1 MNPSAIGWINKLL
14 KDTDA
19 LNGLHAMDLSE
30 FYNNLRSCGFIY
42 GSNVHVLNNL
52 ININDLTSD
61 EICKVN
67 LLLAFK
73 YTHHITE
80 NNLEFVASVIDFYS
94 AINAHKT
101 TFFYELLGE
110 KKSSTLLENI
120 IHKRIQ
126 IDDTILERS
135 FNYFITNALLF
146 SDILAY
152 KIFLETNSVSKSYI
166 QNLES
171 TIESIALEALNAKV
185 KKSDYDH
192 SLIDLIEQSMR
203 YEDRKK
209 FSYSDALNN
218 IQTPAEAYYIM
229 DIACMATWGDFIIDK
244 HESQFLYHLGSDI
257 KLDEYTINS
266 AVKSIDMFYALHKDK
281 IALLSSKNLVQAFYD
296 NSSKMVKKL
305 ITRNGKRLSKE
316 LQQSK
321 ELLKLLS
328 QGAIRDLNEQEQKQV
343 NNQLKDIFKTI
354 PSLAI
359 FLLPGGALLLP
370 LVVKFIPTLLPSA
383 FDDNR
388 IENK

>member
-1 MNPSAIGWINKLL
+1 MNPSAIGWINKIL
-14 KDTDA
+14 KNNDVI
-19 LNGLHAMDLSE
+19 NGLHSLDLLK
-30 FYNNLRSCGFIY
+30 FYNDLRSCGFIY
-42 GSNVHVLNNL
+42 GSNVHVLHNL
-52 ININDLTSD
+52 IKINDLTSD
-61 EICKVN
+61 EICKIN
-67 LLLAFK
+67 TLLAFK
-73 YTHHITE
+73 YTHNVTD
-80 NNLEFVASVIDFYS
+80 NSTEFVASVIDFYS

-110 KKSSTLLENI
+110 KKSSSLLENI

-126 IDDTILERS
+126 IDDTIIERS

-152 KIFLETNSVSKSYI
+152 KIFLETNEVSKLYI

-185 KKSDYDH
+185 IKSDYDH

-209 FSYSDALNN
+209 FSYSDAVNN
-218 IQTPAEAYYIM
+218 IKTQAEAYYIL

-244 HESQFLYHLGSDI
+244 RESQFLHHLGSDL
-257 KLDEYTINS
+257 KLDVYSINS
-266 AVKSIDMFYALHKDK
+266 AVKSIDLFYALHKDK
-281 IALLSSKNLVQAFYD
+281 IALLSSKNLVQTFYD
-296 NSSKMVKKL
+296 NSSKMVMKL

-321 ELLKLLS
+321 ELIKLIS
-328 QGAIRDLNEQEQKQV
+328 QGAVRELNEDEQKQV

>member
-14 KDTDA
+14 KNTDV
-19 LNGLHAMDLSE
+19 LSGLKAMDLLE
-30 FYNNLRSCGFIY
+30 FYKNLRSCGFIY
-42 GSNVHVLNNL
+42 GSNVHVLNHL
-52 ININDLTSD
+52 IKTNDFTSD
-61 EICKVN
+61 EICKINV
-67 LLLAFK
+67 LLAFK
-73 YTHHITE
+73 YTHHVTD
-80 NNLEFVASVIDFYS
+80 NSHEFIESVIDFYD

-110 KKSSTLLENI
+110 KKSSSLLENI

-126 IDDTILERS
+126 IDDTIIERS

-152 KIFLETNSVSKSYI
+152 KKFLKTNSVSKTYI

-218 IQTPAEAYYIM
+218 IKTPAEAYYIM

-244 HESQFLYHLGSDI
+244 RESQFLHHLGSDL

-266 AVKSIDMFYALHKDK
+266 AVKSIDLFYALHKDK
-281 IALLSSKNLVQAFYD
+281 IALLSSKNLVQTFYD
-296 NSSKMVKKL
+296 NSSKMVMKL

-328 QGAIRDLNEQEQKQV
+328 QGAVRDLTEEEQKQV

-388 IENK
+388 IEK